1 VGLHSIPRVL
11 NLKMFSILKLNYKK
25 SKLFGW
31 HSCSTFLECS
41 TLLYSSKNFKNCR
54 TFKIVFEVF
63 NLEGFPHQD
72 KTFLNCSDLYCF
84 VVLSKKWFSSK
95 NFDDVRTTP
104 LKLTN
109 KGAPGSFS
117 IGSEKNYS
125 RGNL

>member
-1 VGLHSIPRVL
+1 VDGIVAPL
-11 NLKMFSILKLNYKK
+11 
-25 SKLFGW
+25 
-31 HSCSTFLECS
+31 FLECS
-41 TLLYSSKNFKNCR
+41 TPQHSSKNFKNCR

-72 KTFLNCSDLYCF
+72 KTFQKCSDLYGF

-109 KGAPGSFS
+109 KGAPGSFFN
-117 IGSEKNYS
+117 GSEKNYS
-125 RGNL
+125 RGNYKN